1 MRASFFFPL
10 VGRMRSRKSRRR
22 ARRRTL
28 SFFLMSEGFA
38 GKGGRF
44 QGSPADQGRAGL
56 GTRRCEVLCNI
67 SAAAL
72 SVCVCVAVQ
81 AGTEVEPTI
90 LNNIDGEGQNDEVQ
104 GEKPMSQPSDAK
116 ARNQRSFVHH
126 RTSVHTCENKL
137 LQRNRTDPELQK
149 LHISSRGW

>member
-1 MRASFFFPL
+1 
-10 VGRMRSRKSRRR
+10 
-22 ARRRTL
+22 
-28 SFFLMSEGFA
+28 MSEGFA
-38 GKGGRF
+38 GTGGGGDSRATQLIREGLDLARVGARF
-44 QGSPADQGRAGL
+44 S
-56 GTRRCEVLCNI
+56 VSNI

-72 SVCVCVAVQ
+72 CVCVCVAVQ

-149 LHISSRGW
+149 LHISSADGEAYWEPP